1 MTSTPDEPGS
11 GIPGLDAPAHERP
24 GTVLEREV
32 APLPR
37 TSHGDGDHERFAH
50 YVKKE
55 KILES
60 ALSGDL
66 VTALCGK
73 KWIPGRDP
81 GRFPVCPTC
90 KEIFNG
96 MPGGGDDNDS
106 GSDS

>member
-1 MTSTPDEPGS
+1 MTSYGPIDQ
-11 GIPGLDAPAHERP
+11 PGLDQPGGGT
-24 GTVLEREV
+24 GTVLEMEIEV
-32 APLPR
+32 EATPR

-60 ALSGDL
+60 ALSGDK

-81 GRFPVCPTC
+81 NRFPVCPTC
-90 KEIFNG
+90 KEIFSS
-96 MPGGGDDNDS
+96 MSSGDDGNGADE
-106 GSDS
+106 G